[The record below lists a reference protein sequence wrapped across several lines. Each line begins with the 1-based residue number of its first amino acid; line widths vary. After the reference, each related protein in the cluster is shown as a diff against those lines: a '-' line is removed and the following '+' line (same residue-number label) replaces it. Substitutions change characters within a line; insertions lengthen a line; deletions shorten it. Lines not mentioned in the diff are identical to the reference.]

1 MDVNTLQ
8 TLITTLGFPIVCTIA
23 LGFFIYKVWGSMEQT
38 NKERE
43 DKLYELIGK
52 CQVQNDELS
61 KTNAE
66 FVAVLQSY
74 KDDLDCIKTDVIEIK
89 QRMDK

>member
-1 MDVNTLQ
+1 MDVNTIQ
-8 TLITTLGFPIVCTIA
+8 TLIASLGFPIVVCMA
-23 LGFFIYKVWGSMEQT
+23 LGFFIYKAWGNIEKSNM
-38 NKERE
+38 ERE
-43 DKLYELIGK
+43 NKLYELIGK
-52 CQVQNDELS
+52 CQVQNEELS